1 MSKILY
7 LRLTEDPYWSE
18 INALTASLHW
28 SVAHVGLEALRLG
41 LAELTRQQASLDP
54 VAQGATMAETGQEP
68 VRSSK
73 V

>member
-1 MSKILY
+1 VSKILY

-28 SVAHVGLEALRLG
+28 SVARVGLEALQLG
-41 LAELTRQQASLDP
+41 LKELARQASLDP
-54 VAQGATMAETGQEP
+54 DDQGATMAIADPTS